1 MPCSV
6 GRLNRLTATITPSNH
21 RTIIRHVSDTSN
33 VADDRTEGV
42 IVHLVDKHGEGEV
55 EREYDDWEIVDEG
68 WIRYIGP
75 SHGGELDSGH
85 VPVSYYPPERVVS
98 VDVYEKPSRK
108 SV

>member
-1 MPCSV
+1 M
-6 GRLNRLTATITPSNH
+6 
-21 RTIIRHVSDTSN
+21 
-33 VADDRTEGV
+33 ADDRTEGV
-42 IVHLVDKHGEGEV
+42 IVHLVDKHGEGEI
-55 EREYDDWEIVDEG
+55 EREYDDWEIVDKG
-68 WIRYIGP
+68 WIRCIGP